1 MAYVLVL
8 SVFSDYSGYIYLAS
22 VTYRA
27 NNQKQEMEEG
37 AVCYGHFAGTDLYE
51 YTATEESGRTMV

>member
-8 SVFSDYSGYIYLAS
+8 SVFSNYSGYIYLAS

-27 NNQKQEMEEG
+27 DNQKQEMEEG
-37 AVCYGHFAGTDLYE
+37 AICYSYFAGTAFYE
-51 YTATEESGRTMV
+51 YTAAEESGRTMV